1 LELLLE
7 LRERA
12 IVVKVMEQ
20 NGLTNSSEGYGAEW
34 LTTKY

>member
-1 LELLLE
+1 LELLELLELLLE

-20 NGLTNSSEGYGAEW
+20 NG
-34 LTTKY
+34 